1 MDNLTKLK
9 ATFFDALFLVPGPS
23 HSGCSVLEDG
33 TVEFS
38 SFYSVGG
45 QKVLLKQQMS
55 LDIDYTAEEI
65 ADYMIEE
72 LDKVHKQIEAMK
84 NG

>member
-1 MDNLTKLK
+1 MSLEQLK
-9 ATFFDALFLVPGPS
+9 ATFFDALFIVPGPS

-45 QKVLLKQQMS
+45 QKVLIKQQMS
-55 LDIDYTAEEI
+55 LDINYTAEEI

-72 LDKVHKQIEAMK
+72 LDKVHKMVQERK